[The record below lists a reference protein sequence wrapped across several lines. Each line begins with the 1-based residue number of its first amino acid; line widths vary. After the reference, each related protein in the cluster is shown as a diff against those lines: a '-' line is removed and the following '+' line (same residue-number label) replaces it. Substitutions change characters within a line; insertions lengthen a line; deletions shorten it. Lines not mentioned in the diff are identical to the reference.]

1 MKPLY
6 RIILFI
12 LICWFGYHAFRQTL
26 MAQQQGLF
34 GGFQHFYFIILIVL
48 LIAAIASDTI
58 AYRSYSKWFQFY
70 SSITSVLLC
79 ALIFFR
85 LITFNKIE
93 KSKIIFTA
101 STKAGFQNALSIQFK
116 EKGYL
121 RIEEFSRL
129 GQDIFY
135 GRYYRNKD
143 TIVVAQTNYD
153 GIAQKLPFTGIMK
166 GNLLIWNN
174 NDTMEINDSR

>member
-1 MKPLY
+1 MKSLY

-12 LICWFGYHAFRQTL
+12 FICWFGYFAFRQTL
-26 MAQQQGLF
+26 GAQQQGLF
-34 GGFQHFYFIILIVL
+34 GGFQYFYLVILIVL
-48 LIAAIASDTI
+48 SLSAIVSDIA

-70 SSITSVLLC
+70 SSITSLLLC

-85 LITFNKIE
+85 LATFNKIE
-93 KSKIIFTA
+93 TSKTIFTV
-101 STKAGFQNALSIQFK
+101 STKANSQNVLSIQFK
-116 EKGYL
+116 ENGYL

-135 GRYYRNKD
+135 GRYYQNRD
-143 TIVVAQTNYD
+143 TIFVTQTNYELF
-153 GIAQKLPFTGIMK
+153 AQKLPFTGIME

-174 NDTMEINDSR
+174 NDTMRINNRQ